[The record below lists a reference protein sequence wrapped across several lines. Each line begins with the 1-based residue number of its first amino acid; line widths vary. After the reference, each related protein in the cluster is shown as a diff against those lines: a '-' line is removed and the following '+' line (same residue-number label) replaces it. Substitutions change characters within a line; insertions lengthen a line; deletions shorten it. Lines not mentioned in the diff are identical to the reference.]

1 MRNNDN
7 DGNYNNVYI
16 VYIERQKDNIVFE
29 PVWNCFDKNQELKKM
44 NWKIDMDQ
52 KENNRLPEHELID
65 SADYKQEKEKYY
77 HRHAVNECN
86 TWYRIVYIEYI

>member
-1 MRNNDN
+1 
-7 DGNYNNVYI
+7 
-16 VYIERQKDNIVFE
+16 
-29 PVWNCFDKNQELKKM
+29 M

-65 SADYKQEKEKYY
+65 FADYKQENEKFY

-86 TWYRIVYIEYI
+86 T

>member
-1 MRNNDN
+1 
-7 DGNYNNVYI
+7 
-16 VYIERQKDNIVFE
+16 
-29 PVWNCFDKNQELKKM
+29 M

-65 SADYKQEKEKYY
+65 FADYKQENEKFY